1 MDHELVDRAREG
13 DREAFAL
20 IVDASFDRCHE
31 IARRILGE
39 SHLAQDATQQAM
51 ISIWRDL
58 PKLREAD
65 RFEAW
70 SYRITVNA
78 CYAEA
83 KRARR
88 SLPAIQPAD
97 DGPAITD
104 EYGTVIDRDQLDRA
118 FSRQKLEHRAVLVLR
133 YYLDMPVEEVATT
146 LDIPLGT
153 AKSRIHHAL
162 KSMRAA
168 LDADSRPPT
177 GGAPAMNDFRTS
189 PTAR

>member
-1 MDHELVDRAREG
+1 MDCELVDRAREG

-51 ISIWRDL
+51 LSIWRDL
-58 PKLREAD
+58 PKLRDAA

-88 SLPAIQPAD
+88 TLPEIYPTDHGSAIS
-97 DGPAITD
+97 D
-104 EYGTVIDRDQLDRA
+104 ENGTIIDRDQLDRA

-133 YYLDMPVEEVATT
+133 YYLDMPVEEVAST
-146 LDIPLGT
+146 L
-153 AKSRIHHAL
+153 
-162 KSMRAA
+162 
-168 LDADSRPPT
+168 
-177 GGAPAMNDFRTS
+177 
-189 PTAR
+189 